1 MWKRNRIGVTFLFAA
16 AAVMSACS
24 GTGQPTSAAEQ
35 LVQTAS
41 AANQRLAGMSARHE
55 IVTDKLVQ
63 EIGPPVLSAAQGA
76 SVEAQSLASLYEG
89 SEYTKYVDT
98 LQRGLSQV
106 SSFAGYLGVPSKLL
120 AKIAPTG
127 GVHVND
133 YEGGTC
139 DDDAGC
145 TGGTCSED
153 PDADPNQP
161 SDDMSASLDPSSY
174 DTSEQPEAR
183 AACHAATTV
192 AEIACDVVC
201 WRKFCLSK
209 TKRTVCIAACAAVAA
224 GADALCD
231 KIENA
236 T

>member
-16 AAVMSACS
+16 AALMPACS

-35 LVQTAS
+35 LVQTAT

-63 EIGPPVLSAAQGA
+63 EIGPPVLSAAQST
-76 SVEAQSLASLYEG
+76 SVEVQSLASLLEN
-89 SEYTKYVDT
+89 SQYTSYVDT
-98 LQRGLSQV
+98 LQKGFSQV
-106 SSFAGYLGVPSKLL
+106 SIFAGYLGVPAKLL

-153 PDADPNQP
+153 PDADPNEP
-161 SDDMSASLDPSSY
+161 STDDFASFDASSY
-174 DTSEQPEAR
+174 DTSDAPEAR
-183 AACHAATTV
+183 TVCHSAVTV
-192 AEIACDVVC
+192 AEIACDLLC
-201 WRKFCLSK
+201 LRKFCLSK
-209 TKRTVCIAACAAVAA
+209 TKRTACIGACTVAAAVA
-224 GADALCD
+224 GGKCD
-231 KIENA
+231 LLENA